1 VVPLLEPPVPVL
13 PDYGGACLDSVV
25 PALLRRGRGNPP
37 AWLPP
42 EAASARQ
49 VVLLALDGLGWEQLQ
64 SAGAALAPQLS
75 SMAGGPIT
83 TVAPSTTATALT
95 SLVTGT
101 PPAQHGV
108 LGYRVA
114 TAHGILN
121 VLRWRTPEGDAR
133 QTVPPREFQRLPPFE
148 GQSIPV
154 VTRAE
159 FARTGFTGAQFTGA
173 RLVGWRA
180 LSTLVVEVRS
190 LLAAGEPFVY
200 AYYDGVDKVAHEY
213 GFGAHYDAEVMAA
226 DRLVADLCAVL
237 PPGAAL
243 VVTADHGQVQVGSA
257 LVTLDPD
264 VLADVE
270 LLSGE
275 ARFRWLHVR
284 PGASVDAVAALARS
298 FYGEMAWVHTRDEVI
313 EAGWFG
319 GPVPPDLIDRI
330 GDVALVPFAPVALL
344 DPIDGGETTLVCRHG
359 SLTSA
364 EMLVPLLA
372 HRG

>member
-1 VVPLLEPPVPVL
+1 MLSSPKAPAPVL
-13 PDYGGACLDSVV
+13 PDYGGACIDAVV
-25 PALLRRGRGNPP
+25 PSLLRGLRPS
-37 AWLPP
+37 WLPA
-42 EAASARQ
+42 EAAGARQ

-64 SAGAALAPQLS
+64 ERRAAGLAPQLA

-114 TAHGILN
+114 TAHGVLN

-133 QTVPPREFQRLPPFE
+133 QTVPPAEFQRLPPFE
-148 GQSIPV
+148 GRPVPV

-159 FARTGFTGAQFTGA
+159 FARTGFTTAQFTGA

-180 LSTLVVEVRS
+180 LSTLVVEVRA
-190 LLAAGEPFVY
+190 LLEAGEPFVY

-213 GFGAHYDAEVMAA
+213 GFGAHYDAELAA
-226 DRLVADLCAVL
+226 TDRLVADLCSVL
-237 PPGAAL
+237 PPGAVL

-275 ARFRWLHVR
+275 ARFRWLHLR
-284 PGASVDAVAALARS
+284 PGVRADDVAALARS
-298 FYGEMAWVHTRDEVI
+298 FYGELAWVHTRDEVI

-319 GPVPPDLIDRI
+319 GPVPPDLVDRI
-330 GDVALVPFAPVALL
+330 GDVAVVPFQPVALL
-344 DPIDGGETTLVCRHG
+344 DPADTGETTLVCRHG

-364 EMLVPLLA
+364 EMLVPLLV
-372 HRG
+372 HRA